1 MQHGSIMAIVMTA
14 AFAGSFIQA
23 VGGFGYAIVVMSVLP
38 LILKIQTAA
47 VIEVFTSSVMVC
59 VIALRYRKSIRW
71 KLIALP
77 MLASAIFGYIGIRI
91 QAEAPEQLLRKIL
104 GSCLILLSVRMM
116 RKRTQRKPRSL
127 PAAGLAAGMM
137 SGIMG
142 GMMSIGGPPMV
153 LYFLGVTDSKEEY
166 TATLQM
172 YFFLSTLY
180 LFFTHLLMGHLTKEV
195 WIFSLFAL
203 LGLGAGTA
211 AGMAVFQRIR
221 QETFRKVVY
230 VFMIFAG
237 IYMLFT

>member
-1 MQHGSIMAIVMTA
+1 MRGYQENHR
-14 AFAGSFIQA
+14 AFRF
-23 VGGFGYAIVVMSVLP
+23 
-38 LILKIQTAA
+38 
-47 VIEVFTSSVMVC
+47 C
-59 VIALRYRKSIRW
+59 RKSAVEGKTYAARQHHGNRYDGGIRG
-71 KLIALP
+71 KFHSGGRRVRVCDCGDVCFAADIED
-77 MLASAIFGYIGIRI
+77 SAIFGYIGIRI